1 MKENKAP
8 AILFYTSDFL
18 TGTRLMSYE
27 EIGKYITL
35 LCLQHQHGHLSEED
49 MLNICGEYIPH
60 IYTHFE
66 KDSDGKYFNNRLET
80 EGIKR
85 QKFVESRRA
94 NRSKKTYVKHMENE
108 NVNENINIYIINNNY
123 TEELKN
129 IIISWLDYK
138 VQRNENY
145 QEQGFKSLLTQ
156 IKNNVDKFGESKVI
170 EIINSSMSSNY
181 KGIIW
186 DKLKEQKSSG
196 NQYRSNYERSQ
207 EALERARRELDNG

>member
-1 MKENKAP
+1 MDIAGMYQPVIVDKNGENP
-8 AILFYTSDFL
+8 IPMTNYYTS
-18 TGTRLMSYE
+18 
-27 EIGKYITL
+27 
-35 LCLQHQHGHLSEED
+35 LS
-49 MLNICGEYIPH
+49 
-60 IYTHFE
+60 
-66 KDSDGKYFNNRLET
+66 
-80 EGIKR
+80 
-85 QKFVESRRA
+85 
-94 NRSKKTYVKHMENE
+94 E
-108 NVNENINIYIINNNY
+108 NVNENINIYIINNHY
-123 TEELKN
+123 REELKN

-138 VQRNENY
+138 DQRNENY

-170 EIINSSMSSNY
+170 EIIKSSMSSNY